1 MNSERLRLTLTA
13 LWLGLMVSFSLV
25 TAPAA
30 FSVLPEQRL
39 AGAVVSRTLAIT
51 ESTGIVI
58 GLILLISLINSWRK
72 EAEVDRVGLAMVGLM
87 TTSMLVARFYVARS
101 LHEIRVVVAGEINSL
116 AADDPMR
123 LKFNLLHR
131 ASVWLMGGAIIG
143 ALVIITRAIRSGDSA
158 RPSIKIAEGLE

>member
-58 GLILLISLINSWRK
+58 GLILLTSLIISWRK
-72 EAEVDRVGLAMVGLM
+72 GGELDRVGLAMVALM
-87 TTSMLVARFYVARS
+87 TISMLVARFYVARS
-101 LHEIRVVVAGEINSL
+101 LHEIRVVVAGEINLL
-116 AADDPMR
+116 AADDPLR

-131 ASVWLMGGAIIG
+131 VSVWLMGSAIIG
-143 ALVIITRAIRSGDSA
+143 ALVIITRAIRPGDSA
-158 RPSIKIAEGLE
+158 R